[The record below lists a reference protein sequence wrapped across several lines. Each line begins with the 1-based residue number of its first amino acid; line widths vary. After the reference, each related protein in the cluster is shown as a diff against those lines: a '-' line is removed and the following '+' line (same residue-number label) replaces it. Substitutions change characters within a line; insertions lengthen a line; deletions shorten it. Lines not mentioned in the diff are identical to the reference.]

1 VDSEKGS
8 GDVSLTKAEKSE
20 IIQKF
25 NAHSS
30 DTGSPEV
37 QIALLTSRISQLT
50 EHLKVHKH
58 DEHSRRGLY
67 KLVGQRRRHLVYL
80 KETDTER
87 YRKIVERL
95 GLRR

>member
-1 VDSEKGS
+1 MIRKDRR
-8 GDVSLTKAEKSE
+8 VSLTKTEKTD

-25 NAHSS
+25 NAHPG

-37 QIALLTSRISQLT
+37 QIALLTTRISQLT

-58 DEHSRRGLY
+58 DDHSRRGLY
-67 KLVGQRRRHLVYL
+67 KLVGQRRRHLAYL
-80 KETDTER
+80 KDKDAER
-87 YRKIVERL
+87 YRTIVEKL